1 MEVEKV
7 IGHIPF
13 HVLSC
18 IHSTIHSL
26 LHFYSVPIFYFI
38 PRPILHSIL
47 RSILPSVLHSIL
59 YFILPFTAH
68 CTFAFHT
75 ILNNVLHPILPS
87 ILHSVMHSLLHLH
100 HSVLRVALQLKQ
112 KCNFLFCS
120 EKKKESYQ
128 RINLF
133 YFPFISFSSWTSIAL
148 VFCCVRC
155 SSGNS
160 QILKID
166 SAR

>member
-13 HVLSC
+13 HILSC
-18 IHSTIHSL
+18 IHSTMHSL
-26 LHFYSVPIFYFI
+26 LYFYSFPIFCFI
-38 PRPILHSIL
+38 PRSILHSIL

-87 ILHSVMHSLLHLH
+87 ILHSIMHSLLHLH

-112 KCNFLFCS
+112 KCNFLLCS
-120 EKKKESYQ
+120 GKKKSHTKE
-128 RINLF
+128 LTF
-133 YFPFISFSSWTSIAL
+133 FLFPFHFL
-148 VFCCVRC
+148 
-155 SSGNS
+155 
-160 QILKID
+160 L
-166 SAR
+166 